1 MKKLLCIVL
10 SAIMLISMCSVTAV
24 SAGAAETATNTM
36 EYYVEKGDYISYY
49 FNMDVGSIPVISYQ
63 GETLYSSNLELVLP
77 RDSWGDPVKT
87 KIFPVFG
94 ASTVWNYDLENTIKF
109 NYSHGQAGV
118 RFNNA
123 GCSVINLVFKAT
135 ATGTASVTT
144 NTEYVKNFDQVDI
157 VHASIVKAPALYSY
171 NASIGPVPSTMTDNS
186 TVYTSGDW
194 QYTTT
199 TKTFAEYDGTVV
211 GTRDYANIVNY
222 TGSAT
227 DVVVPDAIDDM
238 TVISVDF
245 TNFAGKAT
253 VTSVA
258 IPDTVR
264 TIKGID
270 KLTALAAIDV
280 DPDNEFY
287 ATKDYVLYD
296 KGITKLIAYP
306 AKRANTSYTVP
317 STVTSLT
324 LSKNSSIKTLTAE
337 GSKTTSIKVTD
348 CTALQTVNLGNYV
361 KSFSMSGSYKIK
373 AINAGSKNATYYS
386 KDGVLLSKSKKSIFY
401 YPPGKTS
408 SSYTIPSTVVKL
420 QANAFYNN
428 DYLKT
433 VTMSS
438 GLTTI
443 CKNAFYSCG
452 KLSKVVMNTKLTT
465 IETQAFA
472 NCTSL
477 KTLSVPKSLKT
488 IGKYAYGYK
497 YSSSKW
503 SKQSGFTVRGYKSG
517 KVYSNAKSYSLKFSD
532 ITPKSA
538 KLNKTSLTLGVK
550 ETYTLTATISPSNKV
565 DVSSWSSSNKKVATV
580 SSSGKIT
587 AKKTGTTTITFKTSN
602 GKKATCKVTVKK
614 APTKLGINKT
624 KATVKVKKTVNLDHK
639 FSSGQYSNSITWTS
653 SNTKIATVSSSGVVK
668 GVKKGTVTIT
678 AKTFNGK
685 TAKCKITVK

>member
-10 SAIMLISMCSVTAV
+10 SAIMLVSMCSITAV
-24 SAGAAETATNTM
+24 STSAAEIATSTT
-36 EYYVEKGDYISYY
+36 EVYVEKGDYISYT
-49 FNMDVGSIPVISYQ
+49 FNMNVGATRVISYQ
-63 GETLYSSNLELVLP
+63 GETAYTPNLELVLP
-77 RDSWGDPVKT
+77 RDKYGDLEKT
-87 KIFPVFG
+87 KLFPVFG
-94 ASTVWNYDLENTIKF
+94 GPTVSNFDLENNIKY
-109 NYSHGQAGV
+109 NYSIGQGGV
-118 RFNNA
+118 RFDNDNCA
-123 GCSVINLVFKAT
+123 VISLIFKAN

-144 NTEYVKNFDQVDI
+144 KVDYVKNSDLVDI
-157 VHASIVKAPALYSY
+157 IHAGVIKTPDLYSC
-171 NASIGPVPSTMTDNS
+171 NTVCDEALNTTESDS
-186 TVYTSGDW
+186 TVYTNGEW
-194 QYTTT
+194 QYTATKKNYTYSDGTAAGTT
-199 TKTFAEYDGTVV
+199 T
-211 GTRDYANIVNY
+211 YANITNY
-222 TGSAT
+222 TGASSS
-227 DVVVPDAIDDM
+227 VVVPETIGDAIV
-238 TVISVDF
+238 TGVDF
-245 TNFAGKAT
+245 SGFANKSA
-253 VTSVA
+253 VTSIT
-258 IPDTVR
+258 IPETVK
-264 TIKGID
+264 TIVGVD
-270 KLTALAAIDV
+270 KLTALTAITV
-280 DPDNEFY
+280 DADNPNY
-287 ATKDYVLYD
+287 TAKDYVLYD
-296 KGITKLIAYP
+296 KKVTKLIAYP
-306 AKRANTSYTVP
+306 AKRANTTYTVP

-324 LSKNSSIKTLTAE
+324 LSKNSTIKTLTVE
-337 GSKTTSIKVTD
+337 GKATVKVTD
-348 CTALQTVNLGNYV
+348 CTALQTVNLGNYT

-386 KDGVLLSKSKKSIFY
+386 KDGVLMSKSKKSIFY

-420 QANAFYNN
+420 QANSFYNN

-443 CKNAFYSCG
+443 CQKAFYSCG
-452 KLSKVVMNTKLTT
+452 KLSKVVANTKLTT
-465 IETQAFA
+465 VETQAFA

-565 DVSSWSSSNKKVATV
+565 DVSSWSSSNKSVATV

-587 AKKTGTTTITFKTSN
+587 AKKAGTATITFKTSN

-639 FSSGQYSNSITWTS
+639 FYSGQYSNSITWTS
-653 SNTKIATVSSSGVVK
+653 SNTKIATVNSTGVVK

>member
-1 MKKLLCIVL
+1 MKKLLCVAL
-10 SAIMLISMCSVTAV
+10 SVVMLISMCSVTVV
-24 SAGAAETATNTM
+24 STSAAQTATNTM
-36 EYYVEKGDYISYY
+36 ETYVEKGDYISYS
-49 FNMDVGSIPVISYQ
+49 FNMDVGDIPVISYQ
-63 GETLYSSNLELVLP
+63 GETLYSSNLELVIP
-77 RDSWGDPVKT
+77 RDSWGDPNKN
-87 KIFPVFG
+87 KIFPIFG
-94 ASTVWNYDLENTIKF
+94 GSTVWNYELENAIKF

-123 GCSVINLVFKAT
+123 GCSVISLVFKAT

-144 NTEYVKNFDQVDI
+144 NTEYVKNFDQLDI
-157 VHASIVKAPALYSY
+157 VHASVIKAPALYTY
-171 NASIGPVPSTMTDNS
+171 NASISPVPSKITNNS

-199 TKTFAEYDGTVV
+199 TKTFTENDGTVV
-211 GTRDYANIVNY
+211 GTRDYANITNY
-222 TGSAT
+222 KGTSAS
-227 DVVVPDAIDDM
+227 VVVPDAIDDM
-238 TVISVDF
+238 TVVGVDF
-245 TNFAGKAT
+245 SNFTGKAT
-253 VTSVA
+253 ITGIT
-258 IPDTVR
+258 IPDTV
-264 TIKGID
+264 TSIKRVE
-270 KLTALAAIDV
+270 KLTALAAITV
-280 DPDNEFY
+280 DADNPNY
-287 ATKDYVLYD
+287 TSKDYVLYD
-296 KGITKLIAYP
+296 KKVTKLIAYP
-306 AKRANTSYTVP
+306 AKRANTTYTVP
-317 STVTSLT
+317 STITSLT
-324 LSKNSSIKTLTAE
+324 LSGNSSIKTLTVE
-337 GSKTTSIKVTD
+337 GSKTTSLKVTD

-386 KDGVLLSKSKKSIFY
+386 KDGVLMSKSKKSIFY

-408 SSYTIPSTVVKL
+408 TSYTIPSTVVKL

-428 DYLKT
+428 DYIKT

-443 CKNAFYSCG
+443 CQKAFYSCG
-452 KLSKVVMNTKLTT
+452 KLNKEVMNTKLTT
-465 IETQAFA
+465 VEAQAFA

-477 KTLSVPKSLKT
+477 KTLTVPKSLKT

-503 SKQSGFTVRGYKSG
+503 SKQSGFSIRGYKSG

-565 DVSSWSSSNKKVATV
+565 DVSSWSSSNKSVATV

-587 AKKTGTTTITFKTSN
+587 AKKAGTATITFKTSN